1 MNSLLKLF
9 DECSSQD
16 WCTQIPCTTCGTLE
30 FRNGLA
36 EIEPVNVIKGLGSL
50 NQIEFNKYRDVVIS
64 VFKWLYGKG
73 IVNTPKD
80 IEIIR
85 DSEAYLYFSSFYESY
100 QERKKQQEKNR
111 KQQLIQ
117 FKEAQ
122 IRRATKARLNLPN
135 AIRRGDLKAIKS
147 LVEKS
152 ADPS

>member
-16 WCTQIPCTTCGTLE
+16 WCTHIPCTTCGALE

-73 IVNTPKD
+73 IVNAPKD

-117 FKEAQ
+117 FEEAQ
-122 IRRATKARLNLPN
+122 IRRATKARLNLQN

>member
-36 EIEPVNVIKGLGSL
+36 EIESVNVIKGLGSL